1 MARKSSNSIFTQIT
15 KLFIDALK
23 TGAPPWRK
31 PWSQASPVPGFPV
44 NAATERRYT
53 GINITILWAAAIAR
67 GFEQDRWLT
76 IRQVSNAGGRVR
88 RGEKGT
94 TAVLYR
100 NIKIERETKPGED
113 DEEPTP
119 QSDRSYKI
127 ARAFTL
133 FNVEQCTGLPKKI
146 STGQYPKCKQKQ
158 TWESHR
164 SADGLVDLCG
174 AKIRHTGSVATY
186 LPTADIICMPP
197 KSAFESTAGYYSTLM
212 HELTHWTGHKSRL
225 NRPGIVESH
234 SFNSVNY
241 AFEELV
247 AEIGSAFLCADY
259 RIFGELRH
267 ESYVLSWIKILEN
280 DPKAIFSS
288 SAQAWKARNYL
299 ISQFAVPDWD
309 KENTTGP
316 VFN

>member
-1 MARKSSNSIFTQIT
+1 MATKRSNNIFIKIT

-31 PWSQASPVPGFPV
+31 PWSQSLSSPGFPV

-53 GINITILWAAAIAR
+53 GINITILWASAIAS
-67 GFEQDRWLT
+67 GFEHDRWLT
-76 IRQVSNAGGRVR
+76 IRQVSNAGGQVR
-88 RGEKGT
+88 KGEKGT
-94 TAVLYR
+94 TAVLYKK
-100 NIKIERETKPGED
+100 IKIEHKAKDDED
-113 DEEPTP
+113 DVQS

-146 STGQYPKCKQKQ
+146 EVGLHPNSKKEQI
-158 TWESHR
+158 WESHR
-164 SADGLVDLCG
+164 SADDLVQLCG
-174 AKIRHTGSVATY
+174 AKVRHTGSVATY
-186 LPTADIICMPP
+186 LPASDIICMPP
-197 KSAFESTAGYYSTLM
+197 KSAFDSTAGYYSTLM

-234 SFNSVNY
+234 PFNSVSY

-288 SAQAWKARNYL
+288 SAQAWKARNFL
-299 ISQFAVPDWD
+299 MNQFPAP
-309 KENTTGP
+309 E
-316 VFN
+316 